1 MFVYWLYSIYVSFV
15 PSPFSGSR
23 SIEFTRFPCASLRDL
38 ELWPYD
44 LDKLIS
50 SYPDR
55 YSYRCVKFGEYCCVE
70 WPVDCRAETIG
81 VDLAGLLK
89 GRMARA
95 PKVGRCRVGW
105 GMERG
110 VSSPADYGV
119 WGALWAPSW
128 QRGPGQSPAGRRRI
142 LAYFEGH
149 RTLIFVPLWR
159 NLRGTICLSGQFA
172 LASPTPNSGE
182 LVPPVPPWSTPMAG
196 TDK

>member
-1 MFVYWLYSIYVSFV
+1 MADIWAKSITYLLSGAKWHHHLQIAPSLMFVYWLYSIYVSFV

-89 GRMARA
+89 GRMAGAESRSL
-95 PKVGRCRVGW
+95 PSGMGYGKGCFLPSRLW
-105 GMERG
+105 GLG
-110 VSSPADYGV
+110 SVVSSLMTAGS
-119 WGALWAPSW
+119 GAEPSW
-128 QRGPGQSPAGRRRI
+128 SKTNFGVFWRPQNAHFCTFMTKS
-142 LAYFEGH
+142 EGD
-149 RTLIFVPLWR
+149 
-159 NLRGTICLSGQFA
+159 NL
-172 LASPTPNSGE
+172 P
-182 LVPPVPPWSTPMAG
+182 
-196 TDK
+196 